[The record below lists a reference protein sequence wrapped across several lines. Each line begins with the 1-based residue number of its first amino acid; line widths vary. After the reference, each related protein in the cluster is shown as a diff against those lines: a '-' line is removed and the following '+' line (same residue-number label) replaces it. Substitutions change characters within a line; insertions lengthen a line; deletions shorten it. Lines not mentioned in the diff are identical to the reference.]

1 LFRKLYVT
9 EDVVLRRHSVT
20 EPFYLGIFGGLDN
33 LLMSHVT
40 GWAGLVIVP
49 KNGRRRCP
57 LFFRLFLFIY
67 KFPLSIFFFFLMKKA
82 AQFCNNSGCSFI
94 RENKIQIKRSQANF
108 FKTLIVQYKRKGEN
122 GDGNKHRSQK
132 SCDMTPF
139 KVFCP

>member
-1 LFRKLYVT
+1 MAEEDALFSFVFFCLYI
-9 EDVVLRRHSVT
+9 S
-20 EPFYLGIFGGLDN
+20 
-33 LLMSHVT
+33 SH
-40 GWAGLVIVP
+40 
-49 KNGRRRCP
+49 CP
-57 LFFRLFLFIY
+57 
-67 KFPLSIFFFFLMKKA
+67 SFFLMKKA